1 MALCHVTLLNFICGC
16 KRRLKADVPLEG
28 TYEDPEQACH
38 KRRAAM

>member
-1 MALCHVTLLNFICGC
+1 
-16 KRRLKADVPLEG
+16 LKADVPLEG